1 MLKLNKKRTFY
12 IGFSFFTILML
23 WQVYNYYCPMFLE
36 ELLNSTFGQGDYNYL
51 IGIIMALDNILA
63 LFMLPLFGALSD
75 KTKSKLGRRM
85 PYIIAGTLVSLVS
98 FPFISF
104 LYIKNSFIGVVLLMA
119 LILISMNIYRS
130 ILMVKHKYGFL

>member
-63 LFMLPLFGALSD
+63 LFMLPLFGNEAPFEVVWGFW
-75 KTKSKLGRRM
+75 KTM
-85 PYIIAGTLVSLVS
+85 
-98 FPFISF
+98 
-104 LYIKNSFIGVVLLMA
+104 
-119 LILISMNIYRS
+119 IL
-130 ILMVKHKYGFL
+130 